1 MTQKNVELVLG
12 RLITDGEF
20 RRSFQRNPKTAFEEL
35 AASGIELN
43 PVERRALAALDARVL
58 EAIVSALSPR
68 LQRVSFHAR
77 ADEAEGRSA

>member
-12 RLITDGEF
+12 RLITDGEL
-20 RRSFQRNPKTAFEEL
+20 RRRFHRDPAAAVEEL

-43 PVERRALAALDARVL
+43 PVERRALAEIDPRVL
-58 EAIVSALSPR
+58 EKMVAALSPR
-68 LQRVSFHAR
+68 LQRVSFHPG